1 MPEPPKP
8 TDAASTGRPAVVRRR
23 VRRTPNFG
31 AFIITGAVVGLIV
44 GMLLAAGG
52 PNQADY
58 AGRTSV
64 ALLGG
69 VGAALGAL
77 AGAIAGLL
85 LEWLL
90 NRGRD

>member
-1 MPEPPKP
+1 M
-8 TDAASTGRPAVVRRR
+8 TRRR
-23 VRRTPNFG
+23 VRTPNFG
-31 AFIITGAVVGLIV
+31 AFIITGAVIGLI
-44 GMLLAAGG
+44 AGVILGGSG

-77 AGAIAGLL
+77 TGAIAGLL

-90 NRGRD
+90 NRD